1 MTPMSIAETAP
12 QTIHRGTDE
21 LPWVDFGD
29 GSVMQ
34 LVRVDLDTGVW
45 VVRTRFAPGAAV
57 QTHRHTGHVDAFT
70 LSGSWH
76 YVESPEAV
84 NTAGSYLFEPAG
96 SVHTLVVPATNEG
109 DTDVW
114 FTIYGAN
121 LNLDAD
127 GNVELVIDAGAILA
141 FYRALCA
148 DQHGVS
154 DPPVIVSGSA

>member
-1 MTPMSIAETAP
+1 MTAMTMAPTAP
-12 QTIHRGTDE
+12 QTVHRGTDE
-21 LPWVDFGD
+21 LPWVDLGD

-34 LVRVDLDTGVW
+34 LARVDLDTGVW

-57 QTHRHTGHVDAFT
+57 QTHKHTGHVDAFT

-96 SVHTLVVPATNEG
+96 SVHTLVVPDTNTEP
-109 DTDVW
+109 TDVW

-127 GNVELVIDAGAILA
+127 GNVESVTDGASALQGYLALAEMQGHGRPNVIIG
-141 FYRALCA
+141 
-148 DQHGVS
+148 
-154 DPPVIVSGSA
+154 